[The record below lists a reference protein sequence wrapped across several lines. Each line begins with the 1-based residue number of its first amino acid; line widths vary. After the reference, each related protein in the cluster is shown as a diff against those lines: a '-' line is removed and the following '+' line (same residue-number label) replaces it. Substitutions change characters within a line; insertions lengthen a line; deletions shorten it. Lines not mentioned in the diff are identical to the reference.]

1 MTRHAD
7 DIIETHIMYALRPNY
22 PTLHP
27 SPLSLR
33 PTHERVNADPDYRG
47 RGVVIAYLDA
57 GFYEHPDI
65 AGRIL
70 SHVDCTTDTFK
81 EGMTTIP
88 AIESFVWHGMMSSV
102 IGSGNGSLSNG
113 LYRGI
118 ASESQLVLV
127 KVSSLHNQL
136 KEHDILRGFQWVL
149 ANHRRYNI
157 RIINAS
163 IGGDFV
169 NQSADHALHV
179 IIRELVAQGV
189 VVVVAAGNHGASH
202 LFPPASAPEAITVG
216 GLNDQNSL
224 RPADWQ
230 LYHSNHGFAH
240 DGTRKPDL
248 VAPSQWVAS
257 PILPESIVAKEAR
270 WLSQL
275 MQPHNDQTR
284 EQILQTWQAD
294 LNLSP
299 HQVKQHDPHLYA
311 QLEKRAHDFKLIH
324 QHYQHVDGTSAAAP
338 IVSSVVAQMLEAQP
352 ALTPAQV
359 MDILKKSSRPLANV
373 APHKQ
378 GAGTL
383 DAGQAISLTLAA
395 SRKTIRRVTQRPAQG
410 DSKNA
415 PRIS

>member
-1 MTRHAD
+1 
-7 DIIETHIMYALRPNY
+7 MYALRPNY
-22 PTLHP
+22 PTPQP
-27 SPLSLR
+27 SPLVLR
-33 PTHERVNADPDYRG
+33 PTYERLNANPEYRG
-47 RGVVIAYLDA
+47 RGVVIAYVDA

-65 AGRIL
+65 AGRVL
-70 SHVDCTTDTFK
+70 AHVDCTTDSFK
-81 EGMTTIP
+81 EGSTTIP

-113 LYRGI
+113 FYRGI

-127 KVSSLHNQL
+127 KVSSMQNQL

-157 RIINAS
+157 RIVNAS
-163 IGGDFV
+163 LGGDFV
-169 NQSADHALHV
+169 NQSPDHALHV
-179 IIRELVAQGV
+179 VIRELTAQGV

-202 LFPPASAPEAITVG
+202 VLPPASAPEAITVG

-224 RPADWQ
+224 RSGDWQ
-230 LYHSNHGFAH
+230 LYHSNHGYAH

-248 VAPSQWVAS
+248 VAPAQWVAS
-257 PILPESIVAKEAR
+257 PILPDSIVAKEAR

-275 MQPHNDQTR
+275 MQPHNDSMR

-294 LNLSP
+294 LNLSSD
-299 HQVKQHDPHLYA
+299 QVKKHDPHLYA
-311 QLEKRAHDFKLIH
+311 QLEKRLHDFKLIH
-324 QHYQHVDGTSAAAP
+324 SHYQHVDGTSVAAP
-338 IVSSVVAQMLEAQP
+338 IVSSVVAQMLEIQP
-352 ALTPAQV
+352 HLTPAQV
-359 MDILKKSSRPLANV
+359 LDTLKRASRLLPNV

-395 SRKTIRRVTQRPAQG
+395 SRKTIRRMTQRPAQG
-410 DSKNA
+410 DSENA